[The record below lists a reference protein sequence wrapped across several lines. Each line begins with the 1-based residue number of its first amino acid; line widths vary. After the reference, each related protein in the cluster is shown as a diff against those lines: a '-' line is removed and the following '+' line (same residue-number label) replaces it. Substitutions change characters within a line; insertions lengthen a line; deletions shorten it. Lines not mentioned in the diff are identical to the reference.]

1 MRRLRLDTTAYGE
14 VKPAVDDVQEH
25 TLPAHAERRSGRDD
39 RWTIRRSALSR
50 QLVLDA
56 QEFFTRRLQRP
67 VSENEARNML
77 GNLADYVWM
86 LVQWEVSA
94 ADPTAHEQEKKQPA
108 RPRGR
113 PKKSDPIIRKPSRR
127 APPT

>member
-25 TLPAHAERRSGRDD
+25 TLPAHAEQRSGRDD

-56 QEFFTRRLQRP
+56 QEIFTRRLQRP

-94 ADPTAHEQEKKQPA
+94 ADPTAHEQKKKQPA

-113 PKKSDPIIRKPSRR
+113 PQKSDPIKRKPSRR
-127 APPT
+127 VPPT

>member
-1 MRRLRLDTTAYGE
+1 MRRLRLETTTYGE
-14 VKPAVDDVQEH
+14 VKPTAEDVEARPSPPPS
-25 TLPAHAERRSGRDD
+25 TDAPSRED

-56 QEFFTRRLQRP
+56 QAVFTHRLQRP

-86 LVQWEVSA
+86 LVQWEVAA
-94 ADPTAHEQEKKQPA
+94 ADPPAHVKEKNQPA

-113 PKKSDPIIRKPSRR
+113 PKKPDQVKRKPSRR
-127 APPT
+127 PPPT